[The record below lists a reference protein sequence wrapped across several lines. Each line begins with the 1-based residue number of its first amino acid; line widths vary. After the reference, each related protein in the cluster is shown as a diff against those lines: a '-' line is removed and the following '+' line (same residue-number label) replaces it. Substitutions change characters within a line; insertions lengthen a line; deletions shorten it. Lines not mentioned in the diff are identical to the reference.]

1 MEKHIPLLILTL
13 GLLSLQSC
21 REQDFFETEAT
32 KENLKTSSEVNRR
45 KDSTSL
51 NTEFNDPI
59 LSLIVNDPDPPVK
72 DGQDWKM

>member
-13 GLLSLQSC
+13 GLLGLQSC
-21 REQDFFETEAT
+21 REQDFFEVEAT
-32 KENLKTSSEVNRR
+32 KENLKTSSELNRR

-51 NTEFNDPI
+51 NTESNEPI
-59 LSLIVNDPDPPVK
+59 LSLIDKDPDPPVK